1 VDVSKTEEKTIVKIE
16 TEQTRIVDGVKRLAS
31 LFNFQTDV
39 PFKIEKDG
47 ARSIVTME
55 LTKWIFCDCDFKKNK
70 QLPELTEEGT
80 EDEEDEELFKKIF
93 SNGTDP
99 CSEGTD
105 EAESSMILIKEF
117 FELSDAEESFLER
130 KASIRRSQ
138 HSREDS
144 DQSKN
149 LIEPTSSFVSET
161 YITEPVKFE
170 EDEELQHLESHLNNS
185 ISRILSKIR
194 KIKKSSNKKRT
205 TMSLSQ

>member
-1 VDVSKTEEKTIVKIE
+1 MELGFPAFPKITEFYIGWEQKNNLFLLFTFRGWFFL
-16 TEQTRIVDGVKRLAS
+16 EQTQYLTNI
-31 LFNFQTDV
+31 
-39 PFKIEKDG
+39 IE
-47 ARSIVTME
+47 
-55 LTKWIFCDCDFKKNK
+55 
-70 QLPELTEEGT
+70 
-80 EDEEDEELFKKIF
+80 
-93 SNGTDP
+93 GTDP